1 MRFPSQHLQQLKIF
15 DFVIVDSPPRGMFPD
30 AEILAELVDA
40 SVMVVR
46 QDYTAACD
54 VNDAIDALNGCK
66 STFLG
71 CILNDMR
78 ISSFSQYGYGTRH
91 GYGSK
96 YGYGSRYAYGHHHS
110 SSSRSRSRSGSSR
123 SRSRNS

>member
-1 MRFPSQHLQQLKIF
+1 M
-15 DFVIVDSPPRGMFPD
+15 GMFPD

-40 SVMVVR
+40 SVLVVR

-66 STFLG
+66 NTFLG

-78 ISSFSQYGYGTRH
+78 TSSFSQYGYGTRH

-110 SSSRSRSRSGSSR
+110 GSSRSRSGSSR
-123 SRSRNS
+123 TRSRNS